1 MAELLDRLP
10 LIVQNCEDYAQI
22 YPGKNTLRRRIEELY
37 IQIVGAIEDMVR
49 WYTQKASKRA
59 LKSVFSN
66 DAYLDSLDKRIRDI
80 DVAHDAFKEV
90 AERYLHWQ
98 TALMQHNVAE
108 SHALTQET
116 NENLKL
122 VGFKLYEQGQQI
134 KKEVSQMESR
144 LMNGIND
151 ILGDH
156 RKNAEWLQEKKEC
169 QQKIA
174 DQDARIKDLERQL
187 HSKSFRAAT
196 LARRLHLTLPFDA
209 YADDVQRAISEGII
223 RSTKFQTRSK
233 QIAAAEEFRQ
243 WFTSDSEENAL
254 LCVNGNADQDSLSP
268 TTFLA
273 ALLIQNLEQKE
284 AGNVLVLRFFC
295 GLHTNTLQYGQDHE
309 IGGPLLLVRALVA
322 QILNIDSI
330 DDRHYLSSIAED
342 SVQAMEDALL
352 KQYLATLSELL
363 HRLRRDYHGVM
374 IVIDGIEFYNT
385 TEHRRAT
392 KRLIKSFANITSEK
406 SAGGSLKVLLMAASD
421 CSLFRRIGGF
431 SVLDMPEDIECGG
444 SDYESLGEL

>member
-1 MAELLDRLP
+1 M
-10 LIVQNCEDYAQI
+10 
-22 YPGKNTLRRRIEELY
+22 
-37 IQIVGAIEDMVR
+37 
-49 WYTQKASKRA
+49 
-59 LKSVFSN
+59 
-66 DAYLDSLDKRIRDI
+66 DSLDKRIRDI

-156 RKNAEWLQEKKEC
+156 RKNAECGRILSENSDEADR
-169 QQKIA
+169 QKGSKRRKNASKRSLTKVSYMPNSPDAFKLISS
-174 DQDARIKDLERQL
+174 DARIKDLERQL